1 MVVNRHDV
9 QKITNF
15 SEESGVRE
23 RERQTDRQADRQRD
37 TERQI
42 ERDRDR

>member
-1 MVVNRHDV
+1 MVVNSHDV

-23 RERQTDRQADRQRD
+23 RERERQTNRQTERHRETDR
-37 TERQI
+37 ER
-42 ERDRDR
+42 

>member
-23 RERQTDRQADRQRD
+23 RERQRDRETETDRDAFQG
-37 TERQI
+37 
-42 ERDRDR
+42 